1 MGTQKSS
8 ILSDEKYSHVVAHV
22 LLYLDGAAVDEVGIA
37 SRLWRI
43 QSAGVRGRRSNLLLL
58 VSMPP

>member
-1 MGTQKSS
+1 MGTKTSF

-43 QSAGVRGRRSNLLLL
+43 LSQPVPAGSDRTCFYW
-58 VSMPP
+58 